1 MDNLLLF
8 GGQQGEITFSELSH
22 CFLKIQTSIISILFF
37 YFNHPTVWIIGF
49 GSLLEIVADACTER
63 LQAQPTYFK
72 KEHICN
78 RNSLYAIAAAKFRVI
93 LKILQT
99 ALYNIFAAV
108 LGNSK
113 HVLEAMCAH
122 TVAQYCT
129 CTTRHVTTGNVADW
143 TVAFAQYCCSLLIAY
158 DYAVLSLQ

>member
-63 LQAQPTYFK
+63 L
-72 KEHICN
+72 
-78 RNSLYAIAAAKFRVI
+78 
-93 LKILQT
+93 
-99 ALYNIFAAV
+99 
-108 LGNSK
+108 
-113 HVLEAMCAH
+113 
-122 TVAQYCT
+122 
-129 CTTRHVTTGNVADW
+129 
-143 TVAFAQYCCSLLIAY
+143 
-158 DYAVLSLQ
+158 